1 MALGMM
7 RACFGVS
14 LLVDIFPEL
23 KMCMSGCISD
33 RHERCSFRRCFFVTN
48 GSRLTAWLGRPDFAP
63 CLKAL
68 GCIKG
73 ASSCSACLRTLGYGW
88 YGHLGTASSFF
99 LFFHFFPA
107 GPLRGFSLR
116 ALTQLFS
123 RHWTSFCFCL
133 LRLLVCTSNAPS
145 CKQVVREDVRN
156 VMDSPEWDTAL
167 AQGKS

>member
-1 MALGMM
+1 M

-99 LFFHFFPA
+99 LFFHFFSGRSFA
-107 GPLRGFSLR
+107 RILFEGPDSAVFE
-116 ALTQLFS
+116 ALDQFLFLLASAACMYVQCTELQTGCARRCTQ
-123 RHWTSFCFCL
+123 RHGLARMGHC
-133 LRLLVCTSNAPS
+133 PS
-145 CKQVVREDVRN
+145 TGQVL
-156 VMDSPEWDTAL
+156 T
-167 AQGKS
+167 